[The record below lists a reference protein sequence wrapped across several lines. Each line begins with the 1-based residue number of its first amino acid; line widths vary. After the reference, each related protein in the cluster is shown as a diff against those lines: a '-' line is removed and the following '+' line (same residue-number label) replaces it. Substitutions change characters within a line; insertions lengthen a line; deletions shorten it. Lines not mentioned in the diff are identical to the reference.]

1 MSDIRTYLK
10 ELREAKGL
18 TMKETGKNLG
28 ISESYYSMIESG
40 SRQQVLR
47 VDMLLKL
54 SETLECSVDELLCN
68 EAG

>member
-1 MSDIRTYLK
+1 MRTYLK

-18 TMKETGKNLG
+18 TMKETGKKLG

-54 SETLECSVDELLCN
+54 SETLECSVD
-68 EAG
+68 